1 MITLHKGQGLE
12 IFYRENCIR
21 PSMEEYF
28 NYCSMKTGGLFKL
41 AARLLIG
48 CLRDRFLDKFQVDS
62 IICLTEKMGTFYQ
75 IRDDYLNIFCESAED
90 LNEGKF
96 TLPTIHAALK
106 TVKCESLKERE
117 EIVKYLR
124 EQECDI
130 FCKETM
136 NLLGN
141 EIFILIHKIEALT
154 GKVNLLKDF
163 IESLRIN

>member
-106 TVKCESLKERE
+106 TVKCESLNERE
-117 EIVKYLR
+117 VIVKYLR